1 MLLNQVV
8 CGRHLQC
15 PWKGLEASPGLQL
28 PEQWS
33 APGAG
38 WGGVW
43 QGSARLWVTGSS
55 PRLGNLVR

>member
-1 MLLNQVV
+1 MPMEGSGSV
-8 CGRHLQC
+8 
-15 PWKGLEASPGLQL
+15 PGTAVTKQR
-28 PEQWS
+28 S

-55 PRLGNLVR
+55 PRLGNLVRQVLLSLE